1 MMKEEEIS
9 KEDNQ
14 KDNRRS
20 EYAGSSL
27 ILLQDSVLSLVASLL
42 AVLLAR
48 WLSDP
53 VPGFTTF
60 ALKWL
65 GISLVASLAG
75 FFSTG
80 SFKSVRRYLTLNS
93 VALLIA
99 ATVIKEIIL
108 GVLLLFGAVRFPSV
122 PLAVMAVVVD
132 AVLTASMLFY
142 MRFAAKM
149 FSGSGAKTVMAK
161 VSRKNAL
168 VDGTDDDAVA
178 LADSLEAS
186 GEYNV
191 LGYMCQDRNMG
202 GRVINDKVVY
212 CCATPKDLETLKW
225 RLGGVDAIF
234 FTKGTVNM
242 PKDNPGSGT
251 SGTEASE
258 SGNACPENSSQLED
272 IPVAD
277 GMSRFGAVL
286 KRTFDIVLSAVLM
299 VVFSPMALVSAIAV
313 WWEDKGP
320 VLYRQERIGKNG
332 KPFNILK
339 FRSMRVDA
347 EANGAQL
354 YSGDSDTRLTRVG
367 RFLRNHHLDE
377 LPQLWNVFVGDMSF
391 IGYRPERQHYIDQIV
406 ACNPRYVY
414 LYQIRP
420 GVTSY
425 ATLYNGY
432 TDTLEKMLT
441 RLDLDLY
448 YLRNHSVL
456 FDLNVLALTFLNIV
470 FGKRF

>member
-1 MMKEEEIS
+1 MKEDDIS
-9 KEDNQ
+9 KEDNR
-14 KDNRRS
+14 KRK
-20 EYAGSSL
+20 YAGLGL
-27 ILLQDSVLSLVASLL
+27 ILFQDCVLSLIASLL
-42 AVLLAR
+42 AVLLSR

-53 VPGFTTF
+53 VQGFTMF
-60 ALKWL
+60 VLKWL
-65 GISLVASLAG
+65 GISLVASFAG
-75 FFSTG
+75 FLVTG
-80 SFKSVRRYLTLNS
+80 TFKLVRRYLTLNS
-93 VALLIA
+93 IALLIA
-99 ATVIKEIIL
+99 ATLIKEIIL
-108 GVLLLFGAVRFPSV
+108 GVVLLTGIIRFSSV
-122 PLAVMAVVVD
+122 PLAVMALLVD
-132 AVLTASMLFY
+132 AMLTVSMLFY

-149 FSGSGAKTVMAK
+149 FSESGAEKVMAK
-161 VSRKNAL
+161 VSRRNAL
-168 VDGTDDDAVA
+168 VDGTDDDSVA
-178 LADSLEAS
+178 LAECLESS

-191 LGYMCQDRNMG
+191 LGYMCLDRNMA

-212 CCATPKDLETLKW
+212 YCATQKDLESLKW

-234 FTKGTVNM
+234 FTNAAVNM
-242 PKDNPGSGT
+242 PKYNSGSET
-251 SGTEASE
+251 PNSGEACSE
-258 SGNACPENSSQLED
+258 NAAQPED

-277 GMSRFGAVL
+277 GMSRFGTVL

-299 VVFSPMALVSAIAV
+299 VVFSPMALISAISV